1 MKFLFDIFP
10 VLLFFAA
17 FKLADDPQQGIL
29 LATAVAIGASV
40 VQVAYM
46 KLRHGRVE
54 RMHLVSLV
62 LISVLGGATL
72 LLQDPVFIKW
82 KPTAINW
89 AFALAFLGSQ
99 FIGERPLVQ
108 RMMGSALRLPAPI
121 WRRLNLAWSAFFVLT
136 GAANLYV
143 AFHYSL
149 DTWVDFKTYGML
161 GATFAFVIAQS
172 VYLSRYLQ
180 PEPEGE

>member
-1 MKFLFDIFP
+1 MRFLFDIFP

-17 FKLADDPQQGIL
+17 FKMADDPQQGVL
-29 LATAVAIGASV
+29 MATAAAMLASIA
-40 VQVAYM
+40 QVAYM

-54 RMHLVSLV
+54 RMHLVSLA
-62 LISVLGGATL
+62 LITVLGGATL
-72 LLQDPVFIKW
+72 LLHDPVFIKW

-99 FIGERPLVQ
+99 FLGDKPLVH
-108 RMMGSALRLPAPI
+108 RMMGSALRLPETV
-121 WRRLNLAWSAFFVLT
+121 WRRLNLAWSGFFVLL

-143 AFHYSL
+143 AFHFSL
-149 DTWVDFKTYGML
+149 ETWVDFKTYGML
-161 GATFAFVIAQS
+161 GATVAFVVLQS
-172 VYLSRYLQ
+172 IYLSRYLE